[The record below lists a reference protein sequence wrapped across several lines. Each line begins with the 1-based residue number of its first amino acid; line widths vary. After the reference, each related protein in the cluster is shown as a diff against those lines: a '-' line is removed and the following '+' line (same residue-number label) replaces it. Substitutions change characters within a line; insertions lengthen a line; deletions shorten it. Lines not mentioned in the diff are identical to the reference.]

1 MNPADDIHRRTW
13 EQMTWVVGGSA
24 DAATRDEVVRHLA
37 GCERCRQ
44 EYDFQC
50 RLRDALQAE
59 PAAATGHGQAGH
71 EADSALQGLW
81 QRVDEQNAHDTAQAP
96 AAAATAAT
104 AGAAMP
110 AAAPQPAASPPGRRP
125 AANAPAWTR
134 WLVAAVVVQAVGL
147 VLMSGPALRPETA
160 PGYGTLSSAPTATPA
175 AQLRV
180 APAPGMSLGEWQALL
195 RSERLRVVDTSADG
209 RYYGLATEGSGPADA
224 GLLARLRAD
233 PRLLMVEP
241 VPR

>member
-13 EQMTWVVGGSA
+13 EQMTWVVAGSA
-24 DAATRDEVVRHLA
+24 DAATREEVDHHLA

-44 EYDFQC
+44 EYEFQC
-50 RLRDALQAE
+50 RLRDSLQAD
-59 PAAATGHGQAGH
+59 PAAATDPGQTRHG
-71 EADSALQGLW
+71 ADGALQALW
-81 QRVDEQNAHDTAQAP
+81 QRVDAEDAALV
-96 AAAATAAT
+96 AAATT
-104 AGAAMP
+104 PP
-110 AAAPQPAASPPGRRP
+110 ARRP
-125 AANAPAWTR
+125 AANAPAWNR

-147 VLMSGPALRPETA
+147 VLLSGPALRPETA
-160 PGYGTLSSAPTATPA
+160 PGYGTLSSAPAATPA

-180 APAPGMSLGEWQALL
+180 APAPGMSLGDWQALL
-195 RSERLRVVDTSADG
+195 RSERLQVVDTSADG

>member
-13 EQMTWVVGGSA
+13 EQMTWVVAGSA
-24 DAATRDEVVRHLA
+24 DAATREEVAHHLA

-44 EYDFQC
+44 EYEFQC
-50 RLRDALQAE
+50 RLRDALQAD
-59 PAAATGHGQAGH
+59 PAAATDPGQTRHG
-71 EADSALQGLW
+71 ADGALQALW
-81 QRVDEQNAHDTAQAP
+81 QRVDAED
-96 AAAATAAT
+96 AATAAATT
-104 AGAAMP
+104 ATP
-110 AAAPQPAASPPGRRP
+110 ARRP

-147 VLMSGPALRPETA
+147 VLLSGPALRPENT
-160 PGYGTLSSAPTATPA
+160 PGYGTLSSAPAATPA

-180 APAPGMSLGEWQALL
+180 APAPGMSLGDWQALL
-195 RSERLRVVDTSADG
+195 RSERLQVVDTSADG

-224 GLLARLRAD
+224 RLLARLRAD